1 MTPEQLAHLTDA
13 EREAWELVADS
24 ASSVWERSNVAV
36 TEFRNAL
43 RSLAELR
50 AAVAAAPCSGGCV
63 PDQFGHE
70 QQCWKS
76 RIK

>member
-1 MTPEQLAHLTDA
+1 MTPELLANLTDA
-13 EREAWELVADS
+13 EREVWELTKRASFMPS
-24 ASSVWERSNVAV
+24 AYL
-36 TEFRNAL
+36 TEGL